1 MKLKKICAALMS
13 GVMAIGMLC
22 GMPGASSIKNA
33 DSNAVVQTLENLSLE
48 AEPFTASAA
57 GSFRRPVS
65 NEHPMWIVHIETW
78 NTPDPQKI
86 INIIPEDIRPFV
98 VFNISMSIYWSHDT
112 HEWGIVQDGYELAK
126 SWLKTCAD
134 EGVWCMIQ
142 PSSGGQCHYPDYDSS
157 GNMINFPNKN
167 KYVSHADSDYENTIY
182 AEFFRDYPNFI
193 GFNYCEQFWG
203 FEQDDFPITCQER
216 YTHFA
221 SLLKLCNKYGG
232 YLDISWCGNEWSP
245 TINPLAMLKQVPQW
259 EEACRNYS
267 ENLILEE
274 KYTQAS
280 YIADV
285 ESLVYGYYVSGYCGN
300 FGIRYDETGWTDST
314 WSGTG
319 VSTKDQFNQATGL
332 PIYLERMVKNGAT
345 VIDGPELVTVDDFKE
360 TYGYT
365 DSEGYHV
372 RDWAMYD
379 QFQNVPMD
387 FMRKIVD
394 GTVRIPTR
402 EEVISNTKVVVIQDV
417 SSGKTWDEPYSTY
430 PTLFEGLYRMNGDGN
445 LRLNHNLY
453 KSTGRYQTIPTVYA
467 LKDDLAKS
475 IPVQVKQSE
484 IASRWSSIEAKQNEF
499 NGLYESD
506 YYGNCYAGR
515 NKNSWVAYNY
525 NKDGSNCG
533 AVLSLKYNTCKNI
546 DVNFNAYGNALI
558 NEYSDYIDIYTNNYD
573 ENDSTSLKTDTF
585 KIAGCSSEPTIT
597 YEDRGVNQTASQI
610 TTSYVD
616 GTYTIT
622 VKHNGPVDIT
632 VNCFGN
638 ESNRLTATEKKALTT
653 PASPSF
659 YTGVR
664 QYEAETFDYK
674 NIEGNVPNA
683 CGSGVTGI
691 QGQGFLK
698 FGTNASAAVKDTVA
712 TQKAGTFQ
720 MTLRYAVTAD
730 INTVDLY
737 VNGTKV
743 KTLSLSKGTSLSD
756 WKTITQEISLIEG
769 ENKIELK
776 ANAALAS
783 TLYLDNFIVD
793 GDFGD
798 AAVSLPPLNG
808 KLIQNLVVN
817 DKENGSDWSIYEEF
831 GEGSVLFGDR
841 DITATSV
848 PSVLVGTEAVRTACD
863 SKLYTSDLGTFQ
875 AGGDIMVFVA
885 MDSRV
890 VPVLP
895 DWLKGWEKT
904 EDTVL
909 SSNDLTYMIY
919 AKTLRSGETMTLGMN
934 GGNGNNTNY
943 FVLAKLTEQ
952 MQSTTTTTE
961 KTTVSTAKTSATEQR
976 TVTSS
981 GSQTETVSTT
991 ATQSTSATETKQ
1003 PDIETTSQTATSTSK
1018 TGTEDT
1024 GFTET
1029 TSKSSDK
1036 TSSTATSPE
1045 TVILYGDVNID
1056 GRVDITDAV
1065 LLNKAAAGSVQ
1076 LSDAAMRNADCDNN
1090 QALDGNDALL
1100 LLKFLVHLVSVL
1112 PCTE

>member
-1 MKLKKICAALMS
+1 M
-13 GVMAIGMLC
+13 
-22 GMPGASSIKNA
+22 
-33 DSNAVVQTLENLSLE
+33 
-48 AEPFTASAA
+48 
-57 GSFRRPVS
+57 
-65 NEHPMWIVHIETW
+65 
-78 NTPDPQKI
+78 
-86 INIIPEDIRPFV
+86 
-98 VFNISMSIYWSHDT
+98 
-112 HEWGIVQDGYELAK
+112 
-126 SWLKTCAD
+126 
-134 EGVWCMIQ
+134 
-142 PSSGGQCHYPDYDSS
+142 
-157 GNMINFPNKN
+157 
-167 KYVSHADSDYENTIY
+167 
-182 AEFFRDYPNFI
+182 
-193 GFNYCEQFWG
+193 
-203 FEQDDFPITCQER
+203 
-216 YTHFA
+216 
-221 SLLKLCNKYGG
+221 
-232 YLDISWCGNEWSP
+232 
-245 TINPLAMLKQVPQW
+245 
-259 EEACRNYS
+259 
-267 ENLILEE
+267 
-274 KYTQAS
+274 
-280 YIADV
+280 
-285 ESLVYGYYVSGYCGN
+285 
-300 FGIRYDETGWTDST
+300 
-314 WSGTG
+314 
-319 VSTKDQFNQATGL
+319 
-332 PIYLERMVKNGAT
+332 
-345 VIDGPELVTVDDFKE
+345 
-360 TYGYT
+360 
-365 DSEGYHV
+365 
-372 RDWAMYD
+372 
-379 QFQNVPMD
+379 
-387 FMRKIVD
+387 
-394 GTVRIPTR
+394 
-402 EEVISNTKVVVIQDV
+402 
-417 SSGKTWDEPYSTY
+417 
-430 PTLFEGLYRMNGDGN
+430 
-445 LRLNHNLY
+445 
-453 KSTGRYQTIPTVYA
+453 
-467 LKDDLAKS
+467 
-475 IPVQVKQSE
+475 
-484 IASRWSSIEAKQNEF
+484 
-499 NGLYESD
+499 
-506 YYGNCYAGR
+506 YAGR
-515 NKNSWVAYNY
+515 NENTWVTYNPDKN
-525 NKDGSNCG
+525 G
-533 AVLSLKYNTCKNI
+533 APAGGFLSLQYNTCKQME
-546 DVNFNAYGNALI
+546 VTLSERASALI
-558 NEYSDYIDIYTNNYD
+558 NEYSNHIDLYVNNYD
-573 ENDSTSLKTDTF
+573 EDDPTTLKTNTF
-585 KIAGCSSEPTIT
+585 KFYGCSSEPTFT
-597 YEDRGVNQTASQI
+597 YQDRGVNQAASQI
-610 TTSYVD
+610 TGSFSSD
-616 GTYTIT
+616 GTYTLT

-632 VNCFGN
+632 VNCSGS
-638 ESNRLTATEKKALTT
+638 ETNRLTSYQTATLVE
-653 PASPSF
+653 PAAPDF
-659 YTGVR
+659 YEGAR
-664 QYEAETFDYK
+664 QYEGEFFDTK
-674 NIEGNVPNA
+674 NIEGNVTNG
-683 CGSGVTGI
+683 CNSGITGY

-737 VNGTKV
+737 VNSTKV

-875 AGGDIMVFVA
+875 AGGDITVFVA

-961 KTTVSTAKTSATEQR
+961 KSTVSTTKTSATEQR
-976 TVTSS
+976 TATSS

-1065 LLNKAAAGSVQ
+1065 LLNKATAGSVQ

>member
-65 NEHPMWIVHIETW
+65 NEHPMWIVHIDSW
-78 NTPDPQKI
+78 NYADPAKI
-86 INIIPEDIRPFV
+86 IDLIPEDVLPYV
-98 VFNISMSIYWSHDT
+98 VFNISLSINWDRDNHK
-112 HEWGIVQDGYELAK
+112 WLMIQDGYETAK
-126 SWLKTCAD
+126 SWLRTCAD
-134 EGVWCMIQ
+134 KEVWTMIQ
-142 PSSGGQCHYPDYDSS
+142 PSSGGQCHFPDYAADYDLDS
-157 GNMINFPNKN
+157 
-167 KYVSHADSDYENTIY
+167 TIFG
-182 AEFFRDYPNFI
+182 EFFRDYPNFI
-193 GFNYCEQFWG
+193 GYNYCEQFWG
-203 FEQDDFPITCQER
+203 FEQEDFPITCADR
-216 YTHFA
+216 YRHFA
-221 SLLKLCNKYGG
+221 ALLKLCNKYGG
-232 YLDISWCGNEWSP
+232 YLDVSWCGNQWSP
-245 TINPLAMLKQVPQW
+245 KINPLAMLKQVPEW
-259 EEACRNYS
+259 EEACRQYS
-267 ENLILEE
+267 DNFILEE
-274 KYTQAS
+274 KYTQGS
-280 YIADV
+280 YIADM
-285 ESLVYGYYVSGYCGN
+285 ESLVYGYYISGYCGN
-300 FGIRYDETGWTDST
+300 FGVRYDETGWTDRS
-314 WSGTG
+314 SDGTEALPSKEQYR
-319 VSTKDQFNQATGL
+319 VVTGL
-332 PIYLERMVKNGAT
+332 PIFLERMVKNGAT
-345 VIDGPELVTVDDFKE
+345 VIDGPELVWADDFKE
-360 TYGYT
+360 TWGMT
-365 DSEGYHV
+365 DSEGYRV
-372 RDWAMYD
+372 REWEMYD
-379 QFQNVPMD
+379 QYQNVMLD
-387 FMRKIVD
+387 VFRKVQD
-394 GTVRIPTR
+394 GMIRIPDR
-402 EEVISNTKVVVIQDV
+402 KEVVSNTKLVVIQDV
-417 SSGKTWDEPYSTY
+417 ADGAGKTWDEPYSTY
-430 PTLFEGLYRMNGDGN
+430 PTLFEGLYRMSNDGN
-445 LRLNHNLY
+445 LKDNTILY
-453 KSTGRYQTIPTVYA
+453 KSTGTYQTIPTVYA

-484 IASRWSSIEAKQNEF
+484 IPSRWPTIEAKQEEF
-499 NGLYESD
+499 NQLYTSD
-506 YYGNCYAGR
+506 YWGNCYAGR
-515 NKNSWVAYNY
+515 NENTWVTYNPDKN
-525 NKDGSNCG
+525 G
-533 AVLSLKYNTCKNI
+533 APAGGFLSLQYNTCKQME
-546 DVNFNAYGNALI
+546 VTFSERASALI
-558 NEYSDYIDIYTNNYD
+558 NEYSNHIDLYVNNYD
-573 ENDSTSLKTDTF
+573 EDDPTTLKTNTF
-585 KIAGCSSEPTIT
+585 KFYGCSSEPTFT
-597 YEDRGVNQTASQI
+597 YQDRGVNQTASQI
-610 TTSYVD
+610 TGNFSSD
-616 GTYTIT
+616 GTYTLT
-622 VKHNGPVDIT
+622 VKHNGPVDII
-632 VNCFGN
+632 VNCSGS
-638 ESNRLTATEKKALTT
+638 ETNRLTSYQTATLVE
-653 PASPSF
+653 PAAPDF
-659 YTGVR
+659 YEGAR
-664 QYEAETFDYK
+664 QYEGEFFDTK
-674 NIEGNVPNA
+674 NIEGNVTNG
-683 CGSGVTGI
+683 CNSGITGY

-875 AGGDIMVFVA
+875 AGDDITVFVA

-909 SSNDLTYMIY
+909 SSNDLTYVIY
-919 AKTLRSGETMTLGMN
+919 AKALRSGETMTLGMN

-961 KTTVSTAKTSATEQR
+961 KSTVSTAKTSATEQR
-976 TVTSS
+976 TATSS

-1065 LLNKAAAGSVQ
+1065 LLNKATAGSVQ